1 MTQETEK
8 QIVSLIEAAKQ
19 AGSDVASFVQ
29 EQAPEL
35 MRQIIAWEIILSSAW
50 LLVLITASATLF
62 WAAYKLAIHERKTLG
77 QLDAA
82 ILLYVLS
89 FCAASSC
96 VVPLCNL
103 LKCIVAPNLMFIEV
117 IKGIL

>member
-35 MRQIIAWEIILSSAW
+35 MRQIIAWEITLNSVW
-50 LLVLITASATLF
+50 FLVQAIISATLF
-62 WAAYKLAIHERKTLG
+62 WSGYKLAIHERKKYG
-77 QLDAA
+77 EMDAA
-82 ILLYVLS
+82 ILLYSLGALVAVFAIMVL
-89 FCAASSC
+89 CD
-96 VVPLCNL
+96 L
-103 LKCIVAPNLMFIEV
+103 LKCIVAPNLVFIEA